1 MLIYIVYFAAGFDT
15 HANFRSYL
23 KVTCPLFSVN
33 KTGSLVGSGFSR
45 GFLLFLW
52 ASNMVKTSII
62 VVRTVF
68 LHFPSPT
75 GNQNAY

>member
-1 MLIYIVYFAAGFDT
+1 MLIYTVYFAAGCDT
-15 HANFRSYL
+15 HTNAESYP
-23 KVTCPLFSVN
+23 KVTCPLLCEN
-33 KTGSLVGSGFSR
+33 KAGSLVGSGFSR
-45 GFLLFLW
+45 GFLVFLW

-68 LHFPSPT
+68 LHFPSPA